1 MSATTDKATAPHAP
15 MLQLEDVCF
24 SWPGHAVL
32 NGVTLAVERG
42 EVMCLMGQNGCGK
55 STLIDCVLGENT
67 PSSGMILLDGDDAS
81 TLSAAQRARIAAYVP
96 QVHECTFP
104 YTVEQMV
111 LMGRTVYLGSMGSAD
126 DDDLDAV
133 AAALATCGVEHL
145 AQRPCTELSGGEMQM
160 VLLARALAQ
169 DTPLIVLDEPT
180 AHLDFRNELVFLETI
195 ERLVAER
202 GVTVFMATHSPN
214 QAFHL
219 TAAGLNTRV
228 AMMAGGGV
236 ALQGAPEEVLTE
248 QGILEVFGV
257 HALVA
262 DAHGAGRG
270 ELARCIIPMHTAPYS
285 QTRRKER

>member
-1 MSATTDKATAPHAP
+1 MSATTNNATTSQVP
-15 MLQLEDVCF
+15 MLQLDDVCF

-32 NGVTLAVERG
+32 DGVTLAIERG

-55 STLIDCVLGENT
+55 STLIDCVLGDNT
-67 PSSGMILLDGDDAS
+67 PSGGVIRLNGDDVS
-81 TLSAAQRARIAAYVP
+81 TLSAAQRARIVAYVP
-96 QVHECTFP
+96 QVHERTFP

-111 LMGRTVYLGSMGSAD
+111 LMGRTVHLSSMGSVD
-126 DDDLDAV
+126 DDDLDA
-133 AAALATCGVEHL
+133 ATTALVTCGVEHL

-202 GVTVFMATHSPN
+202 DVTVFMATHSPN

-219 TAAGLNTRV
+219 AAAGLNTRV
-228 AMMAGGGV
+228 AMMMGGRI
-236 ALQGAPEEVLTE
+236 ALQGAPGEVLTE
-248 QGILEVFGV
+248 HGVLEVFGV
-257 HALVA
+257 HALIA
-262 DAHGAGRG
+262 DACDADRG
-270 ELARCIIPMHTAPYS
+270 ELAHCVIPMHTASPS
-285 QTRRKER
+285 QTHRKER

>member
-1 MSATTDKATAPHAP
+1 MSDVTRNAAAVSNAP

-24 SWPGHAVL
+24 SWPGHIVL

-55 STLIDCVLGENT
+55 STLIDCVLGENI
-67 PSSGMILLDGDDAS
+67 PSSGEIRLDGEPAAK
-81 TLSAAQRARIAAYVP
+81 LSAAERARIAAYVP
-96 QVHECTFP
+96 QVHERTFP

-111 LMGRTVYLGSMGSAD
+111 LMGRTVHLGAMGAASD
-126 DDDLDAV
+126 DDVEAV
-133 AAALATCGVEHL
+133 HAALATCGVERL

-180 AHLDFRNELVFLETI
+180 AHLDFHNELVFLETV

-219 TAAGLNTRV
+219 AAAGLKTRV
-228 AMMAGGGV
+228 ALMTDGCV
-236 ALQGAPEEVLTE
+236 AAYGAPADVLTR
-248 QGILEVFGV
+248 QNILEVFEV
-257 HALVA
+257 HALIA
-262 DAHGAGRG
+262 DARDGG
-270 ELARCIIPMHTAPYS
+270 EEEPVRCIVPMHTAP
-285 QTRRKER
+285 RH